1 MKSQPCSACIE
12 SLLHMCPMVKKGW
25 RWKPGAAEQTPPP
38 PNSWK
43 PCSSLVGES
52 HLLMLSSSHSLP
64 HILIFSWLYSNC
76 TATALE
82 RPGPECARVLEKCI
96 HCVRGFSRPP
106 ACRADMLRWTSGPS
120 SGLGE
125 RTLQER
131 WQTFQEAAYIF
142 YCFWA
147 QTQSWVCPSLPVELK
162 VHISLCPSNQF
173 FLLWSW
179 TKQGVAHCQN
189 FLLNSLLFCKNVGQL
204 TVFTQKLW
212 KPVL

>member
-1 MKSQPCSACIE
+1 MEVKAWCCWANATTTKFLKAMFFPCGWKSFGNAVFKSFSSPYPYF
-12 SLLHMCPMVKKGW
+12 LVTVFKLH
-25 RWKPGAAEQTPPP
+25 
-38 PNSWK
+38 
-43 PCSSLVGES
+43 
-52 HLLMLSSSHSLP
+52 
-64 HILIFSWLYSNC
+64 SNC
-76 TATALE
+76 VGKT
-82 RPGPECARVLEKCI
+82 RPWMCESSGKCI

-106 ACRADMLRWTSGPS
+106 VCRADMLRWTSGPS

-179 TKQGVAHCQN
+179 TKQGVAHCHN
-189 FLLNSLLFCKNVGQL
+189 FLLNSLLFCNNVGQL
-204 TVFTQKLW
+204 TLFTQKLW